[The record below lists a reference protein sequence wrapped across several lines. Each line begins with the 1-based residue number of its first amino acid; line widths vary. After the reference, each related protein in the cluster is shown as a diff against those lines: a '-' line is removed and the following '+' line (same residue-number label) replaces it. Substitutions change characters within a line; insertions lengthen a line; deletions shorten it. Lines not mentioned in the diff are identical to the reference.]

1 MSQNDPGKK
10 TEKQYSFFSNT
21 NFYFK
26 EILTHEPMAA
36 LCLLIAVF
44 CGILLPFL
52 NARLPQLV
60 LRGLEEGWELSLFIE
75 RILFLAAL
83 LAVTGIIHA
92 STEAYLEP
100 MSIPFLSVYNLKIL
114 KKRLSADYEVLE
126 NKHFHDEAYVSYDS
140 LYRHQSEMR
149 CGFVIWKNFL
159 VAVISTALFGSILL
173 TQSIWILLLVLF
185 PVFLTTSLQKRA
197 SACDKKLRI
206 LAEASNRKMDYTA
219 RQTGDFRAGK
229 DIRIYHL
236 SSWLLGILRQERKI
250 SEVYAKRWENAYLGA
265 NCIDSVLNFL
275 QNSCAYIFL
284 IIQIVDGK
292 MAVSDFVWYM
302 AIIANCQQAC
312 SQVLAQGERLRRLNL
327 DYGRIRHF
335 LNGWNGTAFSGK
347 WNQKTQ
353 TAAEIEFRHVSF
365 TYPESDHATLKDL
378 NFIIHPGEKIALVG
392 LNGAGKTTLVK
403 LLCGLYHP
411 TQGEILVNG
420 HDVKEYDREAY
431 FQMINIVRY
440 AGGIWQM
447 VQAITDL
454 LASWDFLHINRTR
467 MEEFFTYLDL
477 PEKKKKGTIPVQKRR
492 DGRFLIEFRNVSF
505 RYPGTKDYVLKNMNL
520 RFEIGERVALVGA
533 NGSGKTTFVKL
544 LCRLYDPTEGIILL
558 NDVDIR
564 KYRYEEYMRLFSV
577 VFQDFQIFSFR
588 LGEYIAGSPNVDSER
603 ALDAANR
610 AGLSGLL
617 SQMPD
622 GLNTMIGK
630 DFSEEGF
637 LISGGE
643 AQRLA
648 MARAIYK
655 DAPFVILDEPTA
667 ALDPVEENE
676 IYTRFHEIIGNKTA
690 LFISHRLSAC
700 HFAKEILVFEN
711 GNIVQRG
718 SHQELHC
725 IPGLY
730 QRMWQAQAKYYQQT
744 VR

>member
-21 NFYFK
+21 NFYFR
-26 EILTHEPMAA
+26 EMLTHEPMAA

-83 LAVTGIIHA
+83 LTVAGIIHA

-114 KKRLSADYEVLE
+114 KKRLSVDYEALE
-126 NKHFHDEAYVSYDS
+126 NKHFHDEAYASYDS

-250 SEVYAKRWENAYLGA
+250 SEGYAKRWENAYLGA

-335 LNGWNGTAFSGK
+335 LDDWNGTTFSGK
-347 WNQKTQ
+347 WNQKTMA
-353 TAAEIEFRHVSF
+353 AAEIEFRHVSF
-365 TYPESDHATLKDL
+365 TYPESSHATLKDL
-378 NFIIHPGEKIALVG
+378 NFIIRPGEKIALVG

-411 TQGEILVNG
+411 TQGKILVNG
-420 HDVKEYDREAY
+420 HEVKEYDREAY
-431 FQMINIVRY
+431 FQMISAVFQDVKLLPLSIAQNVASSSREDIDLDRVRKCLKL
-440 AGGIWQM
+440 AGLWKKI
-447 VQAITDL
+447 D
-454 LASWDFLHINRTR
+454 S
-467 MEEFFTYLDL
+467 L
-477 PEKKKKGTIPVQKRR
+477 PEKEHTSL
-492 DGRFLIEFRNVSF
+492 GRQI
-505 RYPGTKDYVLKNMNL
+505 
-520 RFEIGERVALVGA
+520 
-533 NGSGKTTFVKL
+533 
-544 LCRLYDPTEGIILL
+544 TEHAIDL
-558 NDVDIR
+558 
-564 KYRYEEYMRLFSV
+564 
-577 VFQDFQIFSFR
+577 
-588 LGEYIAGSPNVDSER
+588 
-603 ALDAANR
+603 
-610 AGLSGLL
+610 
-617 SQMPD
+617 
-622 GLNTMIGK
+622 
-630 DFSEEGF
+630 
-637 LISGGE
+637 SGGE
-643 AQRLA
+643 RQKLW
-648 MARAIYK
+648 MARAFYK
-655 DAPFVILDEPTA
+655 DAPLLILDEPTA
-667 ALDPVEENE
+667 ALDPLAEQEVYEKYQEMSM
-676 IYTRFHEIIGNKTA
+676 GKTS
-690 LFISHRLSAC
+690 LFISHRLSSTC
-700 HFAKEILVFEN
+700 FCDRIFLLERGQITEE
-711 GNIVQRG
+711 G
-718 SHQELHC
+718 SHQALLEKGGAYAH
-725 IPGLY
+725 LY
-730 QRMWQAQAKYYQQT
+730 EIQSQYYRKGADPLCQT
-744 VR
+744 